1 MFFSFYSKF
10 CLVKSKNE
18 VHICN
23 LHSKTQLLMYDKWGY
38 STNKNYLQ
46 KVDGG
51 QSGSQDSR
59 KTMDLSGKT
68 YISHIS
74 DPKGMVRGL
83 YKYQFLHHSYLEH
96 PKMLFSRF
104 PYFDNE
110 AVISKSKELFTF
122 LCENLPNSSKFL
134 SGWRAIR
141 FCAGFLSL
149 GPCPGEGSGS

>member
-1 MFFSFYSKF
+1 MLFVKGCIFHPNQGVQLEKFSIKLS
-10 CLVKSKNE
+10 
-18 VHICN
+18 N
-23 LHSKTQLLMYDKWGY
+23 LAFKVISIYQ
-38 STNKNYLQ
+38 TNKIIT
-46 KVDGG
+46 K
-51 QSGSQDSR
+51 
-59 KTMDLSGKT
+59 
-68 YISHIS
+68 ISVFVTLKIAYVHVV
-74 DPKGMVRGL
+74 PQWVRGL